1 MRESNTHWIGWNP
14 ASNSEGGE
22 SFVVGEV
29 QGRRGPLITKDEV
42 CAQVEVVK
50 TQPQIQREERVL
62 DLRTASDNPKTETL
76 STRSGCGVENIR
88 LRQRLGQHFLELA
101 RWIGP
106 GGPSA
111 WGGKGRTRLVS
122 DVLAATRE
130 RVCRIYKLGVLD
142 NPS

>member
-1 MRESNTHWIGWNP
+1 MSLGRFR
-14 ASNSEGGE
+14 GGE
-22 SFVVGEV
+22 GLS
-29 QGRRGPLITKDEV
+29 LDEV

-62 DLRTASDNPKTETL
+62 DLRTASHNPETETL
-76 STRSGCGVENIR
+76 STRSGCGVKNIR

-111 WGGKGRTRLVS
+111 
-122 DVLAATRE
+122 
-130 RVCRIYKLGVLD
+130 
-142 NPS
+142 

>member
-29 QGRRGPLITKDEV
+29 QGRRGPLTRRGL
-42 CAQVEVVK
+42 CASGG
-50 TQPQIQREERVL
+50 RENP
-62 DLRTASDNPKTETL
+62 ASDSEGGKGFGFTHRERQSRDGNALYSVRLRRREK
-76 STRSGCGVENIR
+76 R